1 MQLYTKEASDY
12 KNEPIFM
19 GKNRNVQRYDIMKY
33 PFFSERAKI
42 MRGLFWSPEEV
53 NMSKDRTDYK
63 ELPPGLQHVFV
74 SNLKY
79 QTLLDSL
86 MGRSL
91 MMTIGRVITNPEFE
105 ECLAWWD
112 TFEVLHSRSYSH
124 IIQGIFDDPSPVF
137 DDILINDY
145 ITKRS
150 QSVIMY
156 YDALEEATNQYA
168 VKRDHPETISKEEI
182 EALKEKILLA
192 LININIL
199 EGIRFYVSFACSF
212 AFGENKIM
220 VGNASI
226 IKLIATDESQHL
238 ILSQYLLKILQENES
253 EGFVDVWKRMKPKM
267 IDMYRVAF
275 NEEKEWAAYLFKDA
289 SMLGLNEK
297 ILVKY
302 LEYILYSRMSAIN
315 LEPIVEEIKD
325 NPIPWIDNWLQYNHV
340 ETLPQETENISYTI
354 GTLKSDIKLDDIKL
368 L

>member
-1 MQLYTKEASDY
+1 MQLYTKERSDY

-19 GKNRNVQRYDIMKY
+19 GKNRNVQRYDIQKY
-33 PFFSERAKI
+33 PFFAERAKI

-53 NMSKDRTDYK
+53 NMSKDRSDYK
-63 ELPPGLQHVFV
+63 TLSPGLQHVFV

-91 MMTIGRVITNPEFE
+91 MMTVGRVLTSPELE

-112 TFEVLHSRSYSH
+112 VFEVLHSKSYSH
-124 IIQGIFDDPSPVF
+124 IIQGIFEDPSPVF
-137 DDILINDY
+137 DDILINEY

-150 QSVIMY
+150 QSVIQY
-156 YDALEEATNQYA
+156 YDDLEEATDRYA
-168 VKRDHPETISKEEI
+168 VKRHHPETITKEELD
-182 EALKEKILLA
+182 ELKEKILLA
-192 LININIL
+192 LVNINIL

-212 AFGENKIM
+212 AFGENKVM

-238 ILSQYLLKILQENES
+238 ILSQYLLKILQENEA
-253 EGFVDVWKRMKPKM
+253 EGFVELWNKNQSKI

-275 NEEKEWAAYLFKDA
+275 EEEKEWAAYLFKQE
-289 SMLGLNEK
+289 SMLGLNEV
-297 ILVKY
+297 ILVQY
-302 LEYILYSRMSAIN
+302 LQHVLYSRMSAIN
-315 LEPIVEEIKD
+315 LPPIVEEIE
-325 NPIPWIDNWLQYNHV
+325 NPIPWINNWLQYNHV

-354 GTLKSDIKLDDIKL
+354 GNLKSECNTAELDLD
-368 L
+368 

>member
-1 MQLYTKEASDY
+1 MQLYTKEQSDY

-53 NMSKDRTDYK
+53 NMSKDRTDYGQ
-63 ELPPGLQHVFV
+63 LSPGLQHIFV
-74 SNLKY
+74 NNLKY

-124 IIQGIFDDPSPVF
+124 IIQGIFADPSPVF

-150 QSVIMY
+150 QSVIQY
-156 YDALEEATNQYA
+156 YDDLETATNEYA
-168 VKRDHPETISKEEI
+168 VKRDNPESISKEEI
-182 EALKEKILLA
+182 ENLKEKILLA

-212 AFGENKIM
+212 AFGENKLM

-238 ILSQYLLKILQENES
+238 ILSQYLLKILQENEA
-253 EGFVDVWKRMKPKM
+253 EGFVHLWKKNIDKM
-267 IDMYRVAF
+267 VDMYRVAF
-275 NEEKEWAAYLFKDA
+275 QEEKEWAAYLFKDE

-297 ILVKY
+297 ILVEYLKY
-302 LEYILYSRMSAIN
+302 VLYSRMSAIN
-315 LEPIVEEIKD
+315 LPPIVEEIKE
-325 NPIPWIDNWLQYNHV
+325 NPIPWIDNWLQYGHV
-340 ETLPQETENISYTI
+340 ETLPQETENIAYTI
-354 GTLKSDIKLDDIKL
+354 GTLKSDIKLNDIEL